1 MWTKDSLLDLIHSKL
16 GDYKFILVSNREPY
30 VHRRTP
36 NGIEVEQPASGLTV
50 ALDPIMRACGGTWV
64 ANGSGSAD
72 RETVDEKDRIGVPPE
87 DPHYTLSRVW
97 LTPLQEERYYY
108 GLANRAL
115 WPLCHIVFTRP
126 VFRPE
131 DWQAY
136 REVNDLFARA
146 VLEEAGEEPA
156 FVFIQDFHFALL
168 PRMLKERNPPI

>member
-16 GDYKFILVSNREPY
+16 RDYKFILVSNREPY
-30 VHRRTP
+30 VHRRSP
-36 NGIEVEQPASGLTV
+36 NGIEVEQPASGMTV

-87 DPHYTLSRVW
+87 DPHYTLRRVW
-97 LTPLQEERYYY
+97 LTQLQEERYYY